1 MKPFVHSRL
10 AVIGTV
16 FLAFAMDCSA
26 LSLGR
31 ARGAVL
37 VGRPLELAIGLTL
50 DAQDDAYSL
59 CLQADVLY
67 GDSKVS
73 DSKVTLTLDNT
84 RDPQS
89 ALIRLNA
96 AQAVDEPVVTV
107 FIRAGCAQ
115 KVTRRFVVLSELV
128 VDTPSS
134 LNAPAAIESSVA
146 AQVPSLA
153 ASLVPRAE
161 APSVPAAPAQ
171 APSRPSTVRARAA
184 SAEPA
189 AATAADKPRP
199 RAAKVAGTPA
209 LPAMPATS
217 KAAEGKL
224 STRLGAGD
232 KAVARTGKSRL
243 KLDALDLVAER
254 DPTLKSSPD
263 LLSAPTTD
271 EGQRSAAAALWR
283 ALTAQPQD
291 ILRDA
296 ERLKALERDLKA
308 ARDASTGSQA
318 RITDLTGQLAQ
329 ARSERF
335 DNWLVYTLGGIL
347 LLTLLGGGAWYWR
360 QRRQSGDKTRDW
372 WRALDRSD
380 DGDVDPE
387 MFDLAPK
394 QKTRS
399 WGRRKSQS
407 KPSMPLDVDLDVDE
421 SMFED
426 LKRPAP
432 VPSVSARPVL
442 NDDIPMDRPDF
453 VASMPGIPRAVNAE
467 ELFDI
472 QQQADFFISLGQYDQ
487 AIEVL
492 KTHISDNVET
502 SALAYLD
509 LFKIYHTLERRE
521 EFDALREDFNKVFN
535 AEVPSFDNFSQQS
548 NGLESYQTALSRI
561 EALWPSSKVLD
572 IIEESIFRKPGGS
585 GEAFDLEA
593 YRELLLLY
601 AMAKDVVDRGSDL
614 MGFELPDSQAPI
626 DSDALHG
633 SNSSRFQS
641 TAIQPLSTEFG
652 GKRPVG
658 EKAPDDDDFTV
669 DPDVDMLPELDIPKA
684 SSRLGL
690 DIDLGIFDEPAEE
703 STRDDLPPVDAVD
716 LVATGEDDRPQ
727 PPDPLAP
734 QGDPNLIDF
743 DMFDSALEFE
753 LSKRPDK
760 E

>member
-1 MKPFVHSRL
+1 MKPIVYSRL
-10 AVIGTV
+10 AIIGSV
-16 FLAFAMDCSA
+16 FMAIAMDCSA

-37 VGRPLELAIGLTL
+37 VGRPLELSISLSL
-50 DAQDDAYSL
+50 DAQDDAANL

-67 GDSKVS
+67 GDSKVN
-73 DSKVTLTLDNT
+73 DAKVSLSLDNA

-89 ALIRLNA
+89 ALIRLSA
-96 AQAVDEPVVTV
+96 AQTVDEPVVTV

-134 LNAPAAIESSVA
+134 LNSPAAVESSAA

-153 ASLVPRAE
+153 ASLVPKAN
-161 APSVPAAPAQ
+161 APVAKPEVPAGSA
-171 APSRPSTVRARAA
+171 SVKARAV
-184 SAEPA
+184 SVDPGA
-189 AATAADKPRP
+189 AAAPDKPRT
-199 RAAKVAGTPA
+199 RAAKAAAAVA
-209 LPAMPATS
+209 LPAIPAMPKVGA
-217 KAAEGKL
+217 GKL
-224 STRLGAGD
+224 STRLGASD
-232 KAVARTGKSRL
+232 KVATRAGKSRL

-263 LLSAPTTD
+263 LLSVPSTD

-296 ERLKALERDLKA
+296 ERLKALERDLKV
-308 ARDASTGSQA
+308 ARDAGVKSQA
-318 RITDLTGQLAQ
+318 RITELTSQLEQAQ
-329 ARSERF
+329 AERYG
-335 DNWLVYTLGGIL
+335 NWLVYTLGGVL
-347 LLTLLGGGAWYWR
+347 LLVLAGGGAWYWR
-360 QRRQSGDKTRDW
+360 QRRQAGDKTRDW
-372 WRALDRSD
+372 WRALDRS
-380 DGDVDPE
+380 GEGEAEIDPE

-394 QKTRS
+394 QKTRA
-399 WGRRKSQS
+399 WGRRKAQN
-407 KPSMPLDVDLDVDE
+407 KPSTPLDVDLDVDE

-432 VPSVSARPVL
+432 APSESLRPVL

-535 AEVPSFDNFSQQS
+535 AEVPTFENFSQHS

-572 IIEESIFRKPGGS
+572 IIEESIFRKPGSS

-614 MGFELPDSQAPI
+614 MGFELPDSQA
-626 DSDALHG
+626 DAQN
-633 SNSSRFQS
+633 SNASRFQS

-652 GKRPVG
+652 GKRRVG
-658 EKAPDDDDFTV
+658 EKAGDADDFTV
-669 DPDVDMLPELDIPKA
+669 DPAVDMLPELDVPKA

-690 DIDLGIFDEPAEE
+690 DIDLGIFDDAAEPN
-703 STRDDLPPVDAVD
+703 TQDDLPPVDAVD
-716 LVATGEDDRPQ
+716 LVATGEDDREQ
-727 PPDPLAP
+727 PPDALAP
-734 QGDPNLIDF
+734 QADPNLIDF

-753 LSKRPDK
+753 ISKRPEKD
-760 E
+760 

>member
-1 MKPFVHSRL
+1 MKSFVYSRL
-10 AVIGTV
+10 AIFGTIL
-16 FLAFAMDCSA
+16 LAFAMDCSA

-37 VGRPLELAIGLTL
+37 VGRPLELSIGLAL
-50 DAQDDAYSL
+50 DAQDDSANL

-67 GDSKVS
+67 GDTKISDGKVALS
-73 DSKVTLTLDNT
+73 LDNA

-89 ALIRLNA
+89 AVIRLSA

-128 VDTPSS
+128 VDTPAS
-134 LNAPAAIESSVA
+134 LSAQAATESSPA

-153 ASLVPRAE
+153 ASLVPRPEVQAVPP
-161 APSVPAAPAQ
+161 APV
-171 APSRPSTVRARAA
+171 
-184 SAEPA
+184 
-189 AATAADKPRP
+189 ATAVVRPRP
-199 RAAKVAGTPA
+199 RAVSAPAASDNKEKKPAPRTPKTASEPA
-209 LPAMPATS
+209 LPAIPALP
-217 KAAEGKL
+217 KASSGKL
-224 STRLGAGD
+224 SSRLGESEKPG
-232 KAVARTGKSRL
+232 ARAGKSRL
-243 KLDALDLVAER
+243 RLDTLDLVAER
-254 DPTLKSSPD
+254 DPSLRASPD

-271 EGQRSAAAALWR
+271 EGQRSAAAALWH
-283 ALTAQPQD
+283 ALSAQPQD
-291 ILRDA
+291 LLRDA
-296 ERLKALERDLKA
+296 ERVKSLERDLKA
-308 ARDASTGSQA
+308 ARDAGAKSQA
-318 RITDLTGQLAQ
+318 RISELTSQLAQ
-329 ARSERF
+329 AQSERY
-335 DNWLVYTLGGIL
+335 DNWLVYSLGGVL
-347 LLTLLGGGAWYWR
+347 LLALAGAGAWYWR
-360 QRRQSGDKTRDW
+360 ARRHAGDKTRDW

-394 QKTRS
+394 PKNRL
-399 WGRRKSQS
+399 WGRRKDQG
-407 KPSMPLDVDLDVDE
+407 KAAVPLDVDLDVDE

-426 LKRPAP
+426 LKRPAAA
-432 VPSVSARPVL
+432 PSESVRPVL

-521 EFDALREDFNKVFN
+521 EFDALRADFNMVFN
-535 AEVPSFDNFSQQS
+535 AEVPTFDNFSQHS

-561 EALWPSSKVLD
+561 EALWPSSKVLE

-614 MGFELPDSQAPI
+614 MGFELPDSQASL
-626 DSDALHG
+626 DSDAPHS
-633 SNSSRFQS
+633 SNASRFQS
-641 TAIQPLSTEFG
+641 TAIQPLSTAFA
-652 GKRPVG
+652 GKLPMG
-658 EKAPDDDDFTV
+658 EKALDGDGFSV
-669 DPDVDMLPELDIPKA
+669 DPVVDMLPELDMPKA

-690 DIDLGIFDEPAEE
+690 DIDLGIFDNAVEPGA
-703 STRDDLPPVDAVD
+703 SDVLPPVDALAV
-716 LVATGEDDRPQ
+716 VATGEDDREQ
-727 PPDPLAP
+727 PPQGQSP

-743 DMFDSALEFE
+743 DMFDSGLEFE
-753 LSKRPDK
+753 ISKRREKD
-760 E
+760 